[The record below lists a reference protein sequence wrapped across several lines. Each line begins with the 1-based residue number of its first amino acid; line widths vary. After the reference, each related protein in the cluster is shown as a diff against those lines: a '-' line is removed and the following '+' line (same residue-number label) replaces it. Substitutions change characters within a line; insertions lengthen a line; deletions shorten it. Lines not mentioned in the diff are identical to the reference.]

1 MTGSHDAV
9 VDGGEGPDQQE
20 HGHDAENEPEG
31 AGNNGGDRGADRVRK
46 SGDPEEGIADQAAS
60 EREPEQGKSTGD
72 AGPEPV
78 GVYHGGHG
86 MVASAAAVS
95 VAMAAV
101 LLFPPERGVL
111 RAVIV
116 LAGYPFVAGLF
127 YLAYSCWG
135 RWLGAPPRL
144 GEAGLALALAAWFLL
159 FSGDVVL
166 QKMAFWLGQTAL
178 LVCGASIGGGLAV
191 VATRRRLSLSQAIR
205 AVMSMGREMASR
217 AWARE
222 ERR

>member
-9 VDGGEGPDQQE
+9 VDGGKGLDQQE

-46 SGDPEEGIADQAAS
+46 SGDPEEVIADQAAS
-60 EREPEQGKSTGD
+60 ESKPEQGKSAGE

-86 MVASAAAVS
+86 MIASAAAVS

-111 RAVIV
+111 RAVV
-116 LAGYPFVAGLF
+116 MLAGYPFVAGLF
-127 YLAYSCWG
+127 YLAYGRWG

-166 QKMAFWLGQTAL
+166 QTMAFWLGQTAL
-178 LVCGASIGGGLAV
+178 LVCGVSVGGGLAV
-191 VATRRRLSLSQAIR
+191 VAARRRLSLWQAVR
-205 AVMSMGREMASR
+205 SVMTMDREMASR

-222 ERR
+222 ERL